1 LNGIPSLTSRKDE
14 AEAERFLNKVDDV
27 TGLLQMLLSKD
38 QSEVVTQNRH
48 VPRSNQKRVEQKSAK
63 QKRDYTVKKVHEF
76 PVSSRDVTNQTPPG
90 QE

>member
-1 LNGIPSLTSRKDE
+1 LNGVPSLTSRKDE

-48 VPRSNQKRVEQKSAK
+48 VQSEDRIEKNAKR
-63 QKRDYTVKKVHEF
+63 KRDL
-76 PVSSRDVTNQTPPG
+76 NI
-90 QE
+90 

>member
-38 QSEVVTQNRH
+38 QSEVVAQNRH
-48 VPRSNQKRVEQKSAK
+48 VQSEDRIEKNCNAQKRLLYIKELSIFLQDS
-63 QKRDYTVKKVHEF
+63 F
-76 PVSSRDVTNQTPPG
+76 S
-90 QE
+90 

>member
-1 LNGIPSLTSRKDE
+1 LNGGPSLTSRKDE

-48 VPRSNQKRVEQKSAK
+48 FPRSNQKTGYKKTAK
-63 QKRDYTVKKVHEF
+63 QKRDF
-76 PVSSRDVTNQTPPG
+76 NI
-90 QE
+90 